1 MGLYVLTRPLY
12 SICIYIQG
20 ESETSLNLYIN
31 TTMDVDLILEAAV
44 LMDKKANGN
53 NNTGT
58 DESQETSGNGPGT
71 F

>member
-1 MGLYVLTRPLY
+1 
-12 SICIYIQG
+12 
-20 ESETSLNLYIN
+20 
-31 TTMDVDLILEAAV
+31 MDVDLILEAAV

-53 NNTGT
+53 NNAGT